1 MELMIASFY
10 DASRQ
15 VHYRINN
22 VDGNYEVRAHNDK
35 NGRIVSRMFDDLLD
49 AYKVFEKI
57 VYWAVFSLYTDNYR
71 MNFIEKWNGDTEM
84 AVRKE
89 VAVIKGCNPKVDGE
103 YLFAEYGYDGSCNLV
118 TVINYTVAH
127 GWNTDESSSEY
138 SFGQNPNN
146 GAYVWA
152 ELPF

>member
-1 MELMIASFY
+1 MKLMIASFY

-57 VYWAVFSLYTDNYR
+57 VSWVVFGLYADNDR
-71 MNFIEKWNGDTEM
+71 MDFIEKGTM
-84 AVRKE
+84 R
-89 VAVIKGCNPKVDGE
+89 
-103 YLFAEYGYDGSCNLV
+103 
-118 TVINYTVAH
+118 
-127 GWNTDESSSEY
+127 
-138 SFGQNPNN
+138 
-146 GAYVWA
+146 
-152 ELPF
+152 